1 MSFGNG
7 WIGEPEQL
15 LHVLA
20 TVGADRDAHGNFLIF
35 GEPVISGITGDVVVP
50 AGAEYAV
57 GGKRANL
64 AGLLSFTSYGQ
75 SIKVI
80 S

>member
-1 MSFGNG
+1 MSAGPGWLGN
-7 WIGEPEQL
+7 PEQL
-15 LHVLA
+15 LHMLR
-20 TVGADRDAHGNFLIF
+20 TVGADTDPDGNFLIF
-35 GEPVISGITGDVVVP
+35 GEPVISGLDGDVVVP

-64 AGLLSFTSYGQ
+64 AALLADTSYGTTV
-75 SIKVI
+75 KVI